1 MKTIQFISLIR
12 LSIACAAFYFGPVIH
27 CMAAVKPATTTS
39 NAKEADATLA
49 PTNPTVLTFKEMGA
63 YQPIELKGVDGSA
76 YLSMGVRLDEVVTKA
91 KLHLDYTLSP
101 ALLPG
106 VSQIKVYLN
115 DEVLATLPVTKESL
129 ASPQKIDINVDPRFF
144 TDFNKFRLQLIGHYS
159 SDCEFPL
166 HTSLWANISNSS
178 KLEISLQPTALRNDL
193 ALLPAPFFDQRDN
206 RPLELPFVFATR
218 PSITTMRAAGGLAS
232 WFGSMANYRS
242 THFPVYQNRLP
253 ARYGVVFATNDE
265 RPKFLANYP
274 KAVAPTITMITHP
287 DNPAG
292 KLLLVLGRNAADLQM
307 AADAIALGKAALSG
321 NSITVKS
328 LKYPPRRTPYDA
340 PNWLQPG
347 QPISFGQLVSMP
359 SDLQRQ
365 GQTLAA
371 IRINARLPADIFTWE
386 SNGLPIDIKYR
397 YTPPAEKSNA
407 SLKIEINDQFIEAIP
422 LLSSDAARGSN
433 RVVLPI
439 LDDGSMHEKSDVITP
454 AFQLGSNNQLAFSF
468 YIPPD
473 DNGHCSSSLPAEMR
487 AAIDPDSTLNLGDV
501 DHYAA
506 MPNLAF
512 FATSGFPFTK
522 YADLAETTVVIPNE
536 PNTFDME
543 AMFDLLAN
551 MSRSTG
557 YPALGYKLI
566 QSKSI
571 QQAADSDLLIISSGS
586 KNDSLSAWGKSL
598 PVLLQEGSS
607 TLTPLGK
614 AMDVAY
620 DWFGMSDVK
629 FVKLEGDAV
638 LLGSGPLSAIVGFES
653 PLSSSRSV
661 VAITA
666 NSPAALTSA
675 LTALNDTG
683 KVQYIRGDLALMR
696 NGLVESY
703 RVNES
708 YYVGN
713 LPWWRWL
720 WFRLHNHPL
729 ILTVL
734 GIAIGLFLA
743 LLAFGTLR
751 GLAAHRLG
759 QHKG

>member
-1 MKTIQFISLIR
+1 MKIIRSAGLIR
-12 LSIACAAFYFGPVIH
+12 LIFACVALYLNPVTH
-27 CMAAVKPATTTS
+27 SLAVAKVTTSAAVET
-39 NAKEADATLA
+39 DASLS
-49 PTNPTVLTFKEMGA
+49 PNHQVDLSFKEIGA
-63 YQPIELKGVDGSA
+63 HNPIELKGVNGNA

-101 ALLPG
+101 ALLPS

-129 ASPQKIDINVDPRFF
+129 ASPQKIEINIDPRFF
-144 TDFNKFRLQLIGHYS
+144 TDFNKFRLQLIGHYTN
-159 SDCEFPL
+159 DCEFPL
-166 HTSLWANISNSS
+166 HTSLWADISNTS
-178 KLEISLQPTALRNDL
+178 KLEMSLQPTALRNDL

-206 RPLELPFVFATR
+206 RPLELPFVFATK

-232 WFGSMANYRS
+232 WFGSMASYRS

-253 ARYGVVFATNDE
+253 ERYGVVFAPNDE
-265 RPKFLANYP
+265 RPKFLENYP
-274 KAVAPTITMITHP
+274 KAVAPTITLITHP
-287 DNPAG
+287 GNPAG
-292 KLLLVLGRNAADLQM
+292 KLLLVLGRDAADLQI
-307 AADAIALGKAALSG
+307 AADALALGKAALTG

-328 LKYPPRRTPYDA
+328 LKYPPRRAPYDA

-347 QPISFGQLVSMP
+347 QPISFGQLVNMP

-365 GQTLAA
+365 GQTLDA
-371 IRINARLPADIFTWE
+371 IRINARLPADLFTWE
-386 SNGLPIDIKYR
+386 SKGVPMNIKYR
-397 YTPPAEKSNA
+397 YTPPAEQGNA
-407 SLKIEINDQFIEAIP
+407 NLKIEINGQFIEAIP
-422 LLSSDAARGSN
+422 LLPSDAARGSH
-433 RVVLPI
+433 RVILPV

-468 YIPPD
+468 YIPPN
-473 DNGHCSSSLPAEMR
+473 DNGRCSASLQAETR
-487 AAIDPDSTLNLGDV
+487 AAIDADSTLNLSNF

-522 YADLAETTVVIPNE
+522 YADLAETTVVIPDE

-557 YPALGYKLI
+557 YPALHYKLI
-566 QSKSI
+566 QAKSI
-571 QQAADSDLLIISSGS
+571 QQAADSDLLIISSGA
-586 KNDSLSAWGKSL
+586 KNDSLSAWGKSI
-598 PVLLQEGSS
+598 PVLLQEGSR

-620 DWFGMSDVK
+620 DWFGMSGVK

-653 PLSSSRSV
+653 PLSASRSV

-666 NSPAALTSA
+666 NTPAALTSA

-703 RVNES
+703 RVNDS
-708 YYVGN
+708 YYVGD

-720 WFRLHNHPL
+720 WFRLHHHPL
-729 ILTVL
+729 VLTAL
-734 GIAIGLFLA
+734 GITIGLFLA
-743 LLAFGTLR
+743 LLTFGKLR
-751 GLAAHRLG
+751 SLAAHRLG
-759 QHKG
+759 QH